1 MTTLSSI
8 LKSNV
13 PRYTIKQPSTKKNI
27 EFRPFLVKEEKVLLQ
42 AQETSGDETSI
53 LIAIKGVL
61 ESCFDSISDA
71 GNLPIFDIEYMFI
84 NLRAKS
90 VGEMVNPSIV
100 CPYTGEEVN
109 ISVNL
114 AAIEVKRQ
122 KNHTNKINLDENVL
136 VTMSYPSINIL
147 ADRKIDYED
156 PLSFYD
162 LIIDCIEEIE
172 TKEETIRTSEL
183 SRNEIQDFVDNM
195 TKSQFDKVLDF
206 FLTSPKLEHIVEY
219 KTSDEE
225 TRKVVLSG
233 LSDFFA

>member
-53 LIAIKGVL
+53 LIAIKGVI
-61 ESCFDSISDA
+61 ESCFDSISNA

-109 ISVNL
+109 ISINL
-114 AAIEVKRQ
+114 AAIEVKTH
-122 KNHTNKINLDENVL
+122 KNHTNKIELDKNIL

-147 ADRKIDYED
+147 ADRKIDYDD

-162 LIIDCIEEIE
+162 LIVDCIEEIE
-172 TKEETIRTSEL
+172 TEEETIRTSEL

-206 FLTSPKLEHIVEY
+206 FLTAPKLEHIVEY
-219 KTSDEE
+219 KTSDGE